1 MDTEKKYQIMRIA
14 RKYYELNMG
23 QSEIAKEEGI
33 SKSTVSRLLQK
44 AMDLGYIKISVE
56 YPLESCMDM
65 ATQMKEAFH
74 LKDVFITPV
83 LVDNETV
90 ILQDTCRALGDRLD
104 TYVHDEDII
113 CVSWGTT
120 MNCLSGYIR
129 SLQARHVKIVQMN
142 GGVSK
147 FNIPTGAQ
155 KIVDALV
162 TASKGDGYM
171 FPVPA
176 VVDSK
181 EISDVL
187 KKDSQV
193 KNILDMARKANVT
206 IFSVGSMNQNI
217 ILYRVNYL
225 NEKDMEQLVDK
236 GSVGDIASRFF
247 NAKGEIADPSLD
259 SRIVGLELSE
269 LKEKECNICVAVGQS
284 KVKSLLAALRG
295 GYIHVLY
302 TDEKTAR
309 EVLREHY
316 QEFGK

>member
-129 SLQARHVKIVQMN
+129 SLQARHVKIVKMN
-142 GGVSK
+142 CGVSK

-155 KIVDALV
+155 KIVEELV

-225 NEKDMEQLVDK
+225 NEKDMEQLVGK